1 MKVALYCRVSTQ
13 EQTTDNQKLILVEH
27 AKRQGWD
34 YTLHTET
41 ESTRKTRPVKYALMH
56 DLRNKKF
63 DAVCVLKL
71 DRWGRSMLELST
83 EIKELYEKGVKFISI
98 NDNIDLTTANGRLQ
112 FNIIAS
118 FAEFER
124 DLIRDR
130 TLDGLARAKAQG
142 KQLGRPK
149 GAKDKKVRK
158 KGGYFARR
166 KIY

>member
-1 MKVALYCRVSTQ
+1 MIVALYCRVSTQ
-13 EQTTDNQKLILVEH
+13 EQNTDNQHIILEKH
-27 AKRQGWD
+27 AIRQGWV
-34 YTLHTET
+34 YTVFDET
-41 ESTRKTRPVKYALMH
+41 ESTRKTRPIKAMLMQMLRDKKY
-56 DLRNKKF
+56 

-158 KGGYFARR
+158 KGGYYARQR
-166 KIY
+166 S